1 VTLRKTA
8 RRQPVLQATV
18 LGANGNGNARRP
30 SGDAGVVKLPVSHL
44 HVKMFSIAMKER
56 GNRNYENL
64 ADRVADYLVHYIREH
79 GLTSGDPVP
88 SEVQVAAK
96 LKISRGI
103 VREAYRSL
111 RAAGIL
117 EVAPGRAPRVGA
129 LSNAG
134 FVQLLRHALATRQT
148 APEEVLD
155 LRNAV
160 ETRAAEIAAV
170 QRTDKHLL
178 LLRKAVS
185 GMREHL
191 SDPKGFVRHD
201 VLFHE
206 AIAAATGNPLFGLV
220 SNALRASLEASI
232 RAGLNSAV
240 TQARLAR
247 VVETH
252 QAIVDAIE
260 AKQPARAAFLM
271 TVHFEEAKEGLQQG
285 KPSAGAD
292 DHASL
297 PAG

>member
-1 VTLRKTA
+1 M
-8 RRQPVLQATV
+8 RQS
-18 LGANGNGNARRP
+18 GKGNP
-30 SGDAGVVKLPVSHL
+30 
-44 HVKMFSIAMKER
+44 
-56 GNRNYENL
+56 ENL
-64 ADRVADYLVHYIREH
+64 ADRVAEYLVHYIREH
-79 GLTSGDPVP
+79 GLTSGQPLP

-111 RAAGIL
+111 RSAGVI
-117 EVAPGRAPRVGA
+117 EVAPGRSPRVGT
-129 LSNAG
+129 LSNAA
-134 FVQLLRHALATRQT
+134 FVQVLRHALATRQT

-160 ETRAAEIAAV
+160 ETRAAEIAAS
-170 QRTDKHLL
+170 QRTDKHVL
-178 LLRKAVS
+178 LLRKAVE
-185 GMREHL
+185 GMRR
-191 SDPKGFVRHD
+191 SIADPGRFVKQD

-206 AIAAATGNPLFGLV
+206 AIAAATGNSLFELV

-232 RAGLNSAV
+232 RAGLNSPV

-247 VVETH
+247 VVDTH

-271 TVHFEEAKEGLQQG
+271 TVHFEEAKEGIQQG
-285 KPSAGAD
+285 KISAATDEG
-292 DHASL
+292 HASL